1 MEEQKMNEEECKKS
15 GKDNTE
21 KVKDE
26 DIVRTYNAES
36 IQVLEGLEG
45 VRKRPSMYIGSTS
58 SQGLHHLVFEVVDN
72 SIDEAMSGFC
82 KRIIVTIHKDNSVSV
97 NDDGRGIPVDT
108 IPKFGKSALEI
119 VMTKLHAGGKFDKK
133 SYKVS
138 AGLHGVGVSVVNAL
152 SKRMIVEVKRQN
164 KIYFQ
169 EYSYGKPTCDVKV
182 IGETNERGTSIRFW
196 PDDSIFET
204 LDFSFE
210 TLLSRLRE
218 LSFLNKGITIV
229 LRDER
234 TAKDEVLNYEGGL
247 SSFIE
252 YIDQNKKP
260 IHPVIVFY
268 KKSEDFE
275 IEIAMQYTNTYSSS
289 IFSFVNT
296 VNTVE
301 GGTHVTGF
309 KIGITRALNN
319 YVEKNIKKNNKN
331 NNFKILSNDALE
343 GLTAVI
349 NLKLKEPQFEGQTK
363 SKLGNSE
370 IKGEVDTFVNDR
382 FLAFLEENPEEAR
395 MIVEKVLSA
404 LKAREA
410 AEKAKE
416 VARRKN
422 LLDNLSLPGKLADCS
437 ERNSELAELFLVEG
451 DSAGGSA
458 KQARDRRFQAILPL
472 RGKVLNVEKSR
483 TAKVLSNNEIAS
495 MITAIGAGMNENFD
509 IKKMRYGKIII
520 MTDADVDGSHIKTL
534 LLTFFFR
541 YLKKVIEEGKLF
553 VAQPPLYK
561 IVSEKNRYYA
571 YSEEELKSI
580 LKEKNLENAEAQRFK
595 GPGELNPEPLWETTM
610 DPTRRNLVKV
620 TIKDAVMAD
629 KIFTLLM
636 GEDVPPRR
644 MFIQEHA
651 LEANLDI

>member
-1 MEEQKMNEEECKKS
+1 MEEQKKHEEEGKLANANLDNGKKEEII
-15 GKDNTE
+15 KA
-21 KVKDE
+21 
-26 DIVRTYNAES
+26 YNAES

-82 KRIIVTIHKDNSVSV
+82 NKIIVTIHNDNSVSV
-97 NDDGRGIPVDT
+97 VDDGRGIPVDI

-152 SKRMIVEVKRQN
+152 SKRLIVEVRRQN
-164 KIYFQ
+164 KVYFQ
-169 EYSYGKPTCDVKV
+169 EYAYGKPICDVKI
-182 IGETNERGTSIRFW
+182 IGETKETGTFVRFW

-218 LSFLNKGITIV
+218 LSFLNKGITIM
-229 LRDER
+229 LKDER
-234 TAKDEVLNYEGGL
+234 TNKEEVLNYEGGL

-260 IHPVIVFY
+260 LHPVIVFY
-268 KKSEDFE
+268 KKTENFE
-275 IEIAMQYTNTYSSS
+275 IEIAMQYTNTYSSN

-296 VNTVE
+296 VNTIE

-319 YVEKNIKKNNKN
+319 YVEKNIKKNSKN
-331 NNFKILSNDALE
+331 NNLKIMSNDALE
-343 GLTAVI
+343 GLSAVI

-370 IKGEVDTFVNDR
+370 IKGEIDTFISNK
-382 FLAFLEENPEEAR
+382 FFAFLEENPKTAGL
-395 MIVEKVLSA
+395 IVEKVLSA

-437 ERNSELAELFLVEG
+437 EKNPELAELFLVEG

-495 MITAIGAGMNENFD
+495 IITAIGAGMNESFD

-541 YLKKVIEEGKLF
+541 YMKKVIEDGRLF

-561 IVSEKNRYYA
+561 IVAGKNRYYA
-571 YSEEELKSI
+571 YSEEDLRSV
-580 LKEKNLENAEAQRFK
+580 LKEKNIENAEVQRFK
-595 GPGELNPEPLWETTM
+595 GLGEMNPEQLWETTM
-610 DPTRRNLVKV
+610 DPEKRNLVKV

-644 MFIQEHA
+644 MFIEEHA
-651 LEANLDI
+651 LEANLDV

>member
-1 MEEQKMNEEECKKS
+1 MNEEECKKS

-169 EYSYGKPTCDVKV
+169 EYAYGKPTCDVKV

-234 TAKDEVLNYEGGL
+234 TAKEEVLNYEGGL

-437 ERNSELAELFLVEG
+437 ERNPELAELFLVEG

-561 IVSEKNRYYA
+561 IVSGKNRYYA

-580 LKEKNLENAEAQRFK
+580 LKEKNLENAEVQRFK
-595 GPGELNPEPLWETTM
+595 GLGEMNPEQLWETTM

>member
-1 MEEQKMNEEECKKS
+1 MSEEKKIQEENIKECEKS
-15 GKDNTE
+15 ENGKRE
-21 KVKDE
+21 EIIK
-26 DIVRTYNAES
+26 TYTAES

-82 KRIIVTIHKDNSVSV
+82 NKIIVIIHSDNSVSV
-97 NDDGRGIPVDT
+97 IDNGRGIPIEV

-152 SKRMIVEVKRQN
+152 SKKLIVEVKRDN
-164 KIYFQ
+164 KVYSQ
-169 EYSYGKPTCDVKV
+169 EYSYGKPTSDVRIV
-182 IGETNERGTSIRFW
+182 GETNETGTSIRFW

-204 LDFSFE
+204 IEFSFE
-210 TLLSRLRE
+210 ILLTRLRE
-218 LSFLNKGITIV
+218 LSFLNKGITII
-229 LRDER
+229 LKDER
-234 TAKDEVLNYEGGL
+234 TNREEILNYEGGI

-260 IHPVIVFY
+260 IHPVLVFD
-268 KKSEDFE
+268 KKTENFE
-275 IEIAMQYTNTYSSS
+275 IEIAMQYTNTYSSN

-301 GGTHVTGF
+301 GGTHVNGF
-309 KIGITRALNN
+309 KTGLTRALND
-319 YVEKNIKKNNKN
+319 YIEKNIKKNNKN

-349 NLKLKEPQFEGQTK
+349 NLKLKDPQFEGQTK

-370 IKGEVDTFVNDR
+370 IKSEVDSFICDK
-382 FLAFLEENPEEAR
+382 FLAFLEENPETAR
-395 MIVEKVLSA
+395 LIVEKVLSA

-422 LLDNLSLPGKLADCS
+422 LLDTLSLPGKLADCS
-437 ERNSELAELFLVEG
+437 ERNPELCELFLVEG

-483 TAKVLSNNEIAS
+483 TAKVLSNNELAS
-495 MITAIGAGMNENFD
+495 IITAIGAGMNESFD

-541 YLKKVIEEGKLF
+541 YLRGIIEEGKLF

-561 IVSEKNRYYA
+561 VVAGKNRYYA
-571 YSEEELKSI
+571 YSDEELKTL
-580 LKEKNLENAEAQRFK
+580 LKEKNIEHAEVQRFK
-595 GPGELNPEPLWETTM
+595 GLGEMNAEQLWETTM
-610 DPTRRNLVKV
+610 DPQKRNLVKV

-644 MFIQEHA
+644 LFIQEHA